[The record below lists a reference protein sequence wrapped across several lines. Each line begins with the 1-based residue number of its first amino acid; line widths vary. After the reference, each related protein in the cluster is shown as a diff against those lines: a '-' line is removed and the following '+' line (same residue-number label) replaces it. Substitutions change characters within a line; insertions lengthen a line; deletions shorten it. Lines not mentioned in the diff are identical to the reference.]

1 MNDLGLGDSECA
13 LPLVLGSH
21 HWWSIKNRHTPQPL
35 PLRHADRTVRNERT
49 MTAAMEWKPLVL
61 LTLELWLVIS
71 CDFFFV
77 ERYKMGRPHLPID
90 NQCGGEPNS
99 KKKTTWIPCCS
110 GKEIWSFL
118 FSGGRI
124 SCHWDGATLGIATN
138 HRSLLSWVWSIPAK
152 RCWVSSGFHSPQ
164 HGPTSTE
171 NWRFLLK
178 MAPIYPGSR

>member
-1 MNDLGLGDSECA
+1 MNDLGLGSWWFRMCIA
-13 LPLVLGSH
+13 LGPWWSSLVKPQKPTHSRALSAVRMNAPWRLPWSGSLGSAH
-21 HWWSIKNRHTPQPL
+21 PWALIGYKLRILLRGTRWADPPTDWQPM
-35 PLRHADRTVRNERT
+35 RWGAKQQEK
-49 MTAAMEWKPLVL
+49 A
-61 LTLELWLVIS
+61 
-71 CDFFFV
+71 
-77 ERYKMGRPHLPID
+77 
-90 NQCGGEPNS
+90 
-99 KKKTTWIPCCS
+99 TWIPCCS
-110 GKEIWSFL
+110 NRKFGVL

-138 HRSLLSWVWSIPAK
+138 HRSLLSWVWSIPAE